1 MKLKYYLRGLGI
13 GVLVTT
19 IIFMIGLHVNEEKI
33 YSDEAVI
40 ARAKKL
46 GMVEEKGAKTLD
58 ELEAE
63 QKKQQEQREEEQKE
77 EEQEKEDQQEN
88 KTEDTKSGQDQ
99 KTDEAQ
105 AKQPET
111 VKQVQID
118 ILPGEYSAT
127 ICQKLFQ
134 AGLVADQEDFNNFIT
149 DSNYDSLI
157 QPGTFTIPEGSSY
170 EEIAKILTTKQ
181 ENR

>member
-13 GVLVTT
+13 GILITT
-19 IIFMIGLHVNEEKI
+19 IIFMIGFHVNEDKI
-33 YSDEAVI
+33 FSDEAVI

-46 GMVEEKGAKTLD
+46 GMVEENGTKTLD

-63 QKKQQEQREEEQKE
+63 QKKQQEQREEEQKK
-77 EEQEKEDQQEN
+77 EEQNQEDAKEDN
-88 KTEDTKSGQDQ
+88 TE
-99 KTDEAQ
+99 
-105 AKQPET
+105 AKQKEDPAAGGDQAAT
-111 VKQVQID
+111 VRQIQID
-118 ILPGEYSAT
+118 VLPGEYSRT
-127 ICQKLFQ
+127 ICQKLFD
-134 AGLVADQEDFNNFIT
+134 AGLVADQEDFSKYIT
-149 DSNYDSLI
+149 ESDYDSLI

>member
-13 GVLVTT
+13 GILITT
-19 IIFMIGLHVNEEKI
+19 IIFIIGFHVNEDKI
-33 YSDEAVI
+33 FSDEAVI

-46 GMVEEKGAKTLD
+46 GMVEENGTKTLD

-63 QKKQQEQREEEQKE
+63 QKKQQEQQE
-77 EEQEKEDQQEN
+77 EEQEKEDTQEGN
-88 KTEDTKSGQDQ
+88 E
-99 KTDEAQ
+99 E
-105 AKQPET
+105 AKQEETPVEDAGGDQAAT

-118 ILPGEYSAT
+118 VLPGEYSRT
-127 ICQKLFQ
+127 ICQKLFE
-134 AGLVADQEDFNNFIT
+134 AGLVEDQEEFSKFIT
-149 DSNYDSLI
+149 ESNYDNFI